1 VTATSP
7 AIEAPM
13 PIRLPRE
20 SLVSRL
26 HPESYQRRAAKSPLV
41 VGLGLAAGQ

>member
-1 VTATSP
+1 
-7 AIEAPM
+7 M

-20 SLVSRL
+20 SLISLL
-26 HPESYQRRAAKSPLV
+26 HPESYQRRAAKRLLV